1 MNSLVKV
8 SKELANIFKGISNS
22 CKDCD
27 LCCFTY
33 GWILPSEVNKYSDED
48 LLEINQKV
56 LCFDSFRKNSSGE
69 RKLEEIPRCKF
80 YKNNRCVMQNYKPF
94 DCLLYP
100 VKILYEQEEKRFKVV
115 LSLDC
120 PFIKSLND
128 SESLKL
134 EKDIKE
140 FFDNLDEE
148 LLTEYLTLV
157 KEWSQITKAKNFPF
171 TELMYFEESR
181 FDL

>member
-1 MNSLVKV
+1 
-8 SKELANIFKGISNS
+8 
-22 CKDCD
+22 
-27 LCCFTY
+27 
-33 GWILPSEVNKYSDED
+33 
-48 LLEINQKV
+48 
-56 LCFDSFRKNSSGE
+56 
-69 RKLEEIPRCKF
+69 
-80 YKNNRCVMQNYKPF
+80 MQNYKPF

>member
-1 MNSLVKV
+1 
-8 SKELANIFKGISNS
+8 
-22 CKDCD
+22 
-27 LCCFTY
+27 
-33 GWILPSEVNKYSDED
+33 
-48 LLEINQKV
+48 V